1 MVESN
6 YTYYRNTYLKIRLEE
21 PPRQILYIISFKIL
35 THAFK
40 HEALVRKNVK
50 ITSKNIS

>member
-1 MVESN
+1 MVENN
-6 YTYYRNTYLKIRLEE
+6 YTYYRNTYLKIELEE
-21 PPRQILYIISFKIL
+21 PLRQTLYIISFKIL

-50 ITSKNIS
+50 ITSKNTT